1 VSEGLTILL
10 GAIAGLTILLG
21 LPIARVGG
29 LSKLTQ
35 GFLNAVATGILLFLF
50 WDVLTGATAPV
61 VAALAGVHDGHP
73 GRFFVLLTA
82 YVVGLG
88 AGLLSLVAASSA
100 LRRRSKPV
108 LSEGPGAVATS
119 ELTHP
124 KLDGQQIALM
134 IAIGLGLHNF
144 SEGLAIGQ
152 LAATGEIA
160 FALTLI
166 IGFALHNITEGFGI
180 AAPMASDTE
189 RPRWKFLLL
198 LGLIGGGPTFLGTVI
213 GYSFV
218 SDVLYVLFLTLA
230 AGALMYVIEEMFVV
244 GRKMLTRH
252 QMAWGLLVG
261 FLAGFLTDMLLVYLG
276 G

>member
-1 VSEGLTILL
+1 
-10 GAIAGLTILLG
+10 
-21 LPIARVGG
+21 
-29 LSKLTQ
+29 
-35 GFLNAVATGILLFLF
+35 
-50 WDVLTGATAPV
+50 
-61 VAALAGVHDGHP
+61 
-73 GRFFVLLTA
+73 
-82 YVVGLG
+82 
-88 AGLLSLVAASSA
+88 
-100 LRRRSKPV
+100 
-108 LSEGPGAVATS
+108 
-119 ELTHP
+119 
-124 KLDGQQIALM
+124 M

-198 LGLIGGGPTFLGTVI
+198 LGLIGGGPTFLGTVV

-244 GRKMLTRH
+244 GRKLLTRQ